1 MPGMMFLL
9 YIILSGQSLTPDMPL
24 SHNMDS
30 QSDFGVVFYNA
41 YSVSTE
47 VI

>member
-9 YIILSGQSLTPDMPL
+9 YIILSGQSLTPDIL
-24 SHNMDS
+24 ISHNMDARL
-30 QSDFGVVFYNA
+30 DVEIVFNNA

-47 VI
+47 VT